1 MSDSKSL
8 KDQNAW
14 LIRAAMIGHMAAFL
28 WMAAQPAKL
37 FSLDSR
43 SALLRLEALA
53 VPGSASLGLIVIAT
67 LVLLGLVPPEW
78 RDRIVHLRRTN
89 PLPGCRAF
97 SEIGPR
103 SSHVDMEALSAKW
116 GPFPV
121 EASAQNQLFY
131 KIYKTVR
138 DDIGVCDAH
147 RRYLAARDIATI
159 TFILLIPLPVMSFMA
174 NGNAARSFVYLGLLC
189 ATYLLCAVAAK
200 NYSHRM
206 VQHVLALN
214 GSEAAAEITRS
225 EVDT

>member
-28 WMAAQPAKL
+28 WIAAQPAKL

-78 RDRIVHLRRTN
+78 RDRIVHLRRKS

-103 SSHVDMEALSAKW
+103 SSHVDMEALSAKC
-116 GPFPV
+116 GPFPI
-121 EASAQNQLFY
+121 EASAQNRLFY
-131 KIYKTVR
+131 KIYKTVS
-138 DDIGVCDAH
+138 DDVGVCDAH

-159 TFILLIPLPVMSFMA
+159 TFLLLVPLPALAYVA
-174 NGNAARSFVYLGLLC
+174 NGNGARSLAYAVLLCVTFLLC
-189 ATYLLCAVAAK
+189 AIAAK

-214 GSEAAAEITRS
+214 GSEAAAEITR
-225 EVDT
+225 